1 MQHQE
6 TKSPVPH
13 GWWMHLTKKIAEYM
27 QSQFCQEVFF
37 GPRVLPDITVV
48 VHEMQCSKTQDTTA
62 SLQYK
67 EIMATSV
74 VLDENGNIKLWYLP
88 GAIDY
93 THQKNIW
100 NSLHGMSVALE
111 DSLKPS
117 CQHGWCND
125 QILFHEMADL
135 RGSIDCSPGWY
146 QQGHGVRYIF
156 CIWLHQWVD
165 QMSDVHALLSGT
177 LAVIHPQMF
186 AAGQEALIWLGMEA
200 RTWEDTDMSSILWIW
215 NLVYNCTSVMVNCT
229 TPYHTDI
236 NGWEPWLDM
245 LMMVGDYMPL
255 DMVIPTLKLQFR
267 YNPGTIIA
275 ISGSAL
281 EHGQNVHQSIGMLLC
296 NLPHI
301 SDLQLHSTAI
311 V

>member
-1 MQHQE
+1 
-6 TKSPVPH
+6 
-13 GWWMHLTKKIAEYM
+13 
-27 QSQFCQEVFF
+27 
-37 GPRVLPDITVV
+37 
-48 VHEMQCSKTQDTTA
+48 MQCSKTWDTTA
-62 SLQYK
+62 SLQYE
-67 EIMATSV
+67 EIMGASV

-88 GAIDY
+88 STIDH

-100 NSLHGMSVALE
+100 NSLDGMSAALE

-125 QILFHEMADL
+125 QILFCEMADL
-135 RGSIDCSPGWY
+135 RGSIDFLPGWY
-146 QQGHGVRYIF
+146 QQGHGPKSVKPGEEVKF
-156 CIWLHQWVD
+156 HPKQWVD
-165 QMSDVHALLSGT
+165 QMSDVHAHLSGT
-177 LAVIHPQMF
+177 LAVIHLWMF
-186 AAGQEALIWLGMEA
+186 AAGWEALIWLGMEA
-200 RTWEDTDMSSILWIW
+200 RRQEDMDMSSILQIW
-215 NLVYNCTSVMVNCT
+215 NSVYNCASIMVNCT

-245 LMMVGDYMPL
+245 LMMVGDYTPL
-255 DMVIPTLKLQFR
+255 DKVIPMLKLQFQ

-275 ISGSAL
+275 MSGSAL
-281 EHGQNVHQSIGMLLC
+281 EHGVGYSEGNQACLAYYMWQNVHQSIGMPLC